1 MSNAALA
8 AIRTQVMWNRLI
20 AVVEEQAQ
28 ALLRIAF
35 GTITREA
42 GDLSAGVYDVQGNM
56 IAQAMTGTPGHVN
69 TMATAVAHFF
79 KHFPRETM
87 KPGDVYVT
95 NDPWLGTGHLFDY
108 VMLTPVFLGK
118 KLVAFFAS
126 TCHVIDVGGVGMSAK
141 ANSSF
146 EEGTLIPHIKMRKE
160 GEINEELLSVI
171 LANSRNPL
179 EVRGDILSLVSAND
193 TGARRLISMMREFK
207 LTSIEPLAKHILTQ
221 SEKGAREAIRA
232 LPEGEWSYEMP
243 LDGYERPITIK
254 AKLTIRGGKITIDF
268 SGSSPASIYGI
279 NSPRT
284 YTHAYS
290 VFGLKAVIAP
300 HVPNNIG
307 SLSCFDLVT
316 EPGTCVDPIRPS
328 PVTARHVIGQ
338 MLADA
343 VFGCLA
349 QALPG
354 KVQAESA
361 GSIWIISLSSAHGRG
376 PAHETAKAKNFSVIS
391 MGLGGIGGRPGKD
404 GLATMAFP
412 SGVGTIP
419 IEITE
424 TQCPLYFKRKE
435 FLLDSGG
442 PGQWRGGISQAI
454 EIANREAAPFT
465 ISAATFD
472 RIRFAAQGRD
482 GGKPGRQG
490 SARRGSGEPLPDK
503 GIHVIATGDS
513 LILELPGGGG
523 FGDPK
528 KRDAALIEADVKAG
542 LVTEESARSDYG
554 YPIRQQ
560 SHSHHA
566 RT

>member
-1 MSNAALA
+1 MTRSALA

-28 ALLRIAF
+28 SLLRCAF

-42 GDLSAGVYDVQGNM
+42 GDLSAGVYDPQGRM

-79 KHFPRETM
+79 KHFPQSTM
-87 KPGDVYVT
+87 KPGDVYCT

-108 VMLTPVFLGK
+108 VVMTPVFRKK

-126 TCHVIDVGGVGMSAK
+126 TCHVIDIGGVGMSAK

-146 EEGTLIPHIKMRKE
+146 EEGTLIPHLKMRKE
-160 GEINEELLSVI
+160 GKLNEELLSII
-171 LANSRNPL
+171 LANSRNPV
-179 EVRGDILSLVSAND
+179 EVRGDLLSLISAND
-193 TGARRLISMMREFK
+193 TGARRLLAMMEEFR
-207 LTSIEPLAKHILTQ
+207 LDSIEPLANHILTQ
-221 SEKGAREAIRA
+221 SEKGAREAIKA
-232 LPEGEWSYEMP
+232 LPEGQWSYEMP
-243 LDGYERPITIK
+243 LDGYERPIAIK
-254 AKLTIRGGKITIDF
+254 ARLTIRRGRITIDF
-268 SGSSPASIYGI
+268 TGSSPASIHGI

-338 MLADA
+338 MLADC

-354 KVQAESA
+354 QVQAESA
-361 GSIWIISLSSAHGRG
+361 GSIWILGLNSAHGRV
-376 PAHETAKAKNFSVIS
+376 PPHETAAAKSFGVIG

-404 GLATMAFP
+404 GLNTMAFP

-419 IEITE
+419 VEITE

-435 FLLDSGG
+435 YLADSGG
-442 PGQWRGGISQAI
+442 AGEFRGGLGQVI
-454 EIANREAAPFT
+454 EIANRETAPFT

-472 RIRFAAQGRD
+472 RIRNPAQGRD
-482 GGKPGRQG
+482 GGKPGKTG
-490 SARRGSGEPLPDK
+490 LARLGSGEPLPDK
-503 GIHVIATGDS
+503 GIHVIPAGGS
-513 LILELPGGGG
+513 LVLELPGGGG
-523 FGDPK
+523 FGDP
-528 KRDAALIEADVKAG
+528 RARSTEHITADLAAG
-542 LVTEESARSDYG
+542 LVTPDAARRDYG
-554 YPIRQQ
+554 YDEE
-560 SHSHHA
+560 
-566 RT
+566 

>member
-1 MSNAALA
+1 MSKDALA

-28 ALLRIAF
+28 SLLRTAF

-79 KHFPRETM
+79 KKYPQSSM
-87 KPGDVYVT
+87 MPGDVYIT

-108 VMLTPVFLGK
+108 VMMTPVFLGK
-118 KLVAFFAS
+118 TLVAFFAS

-141 ANSSF
+141 ANSSY
-146 EEGTLIPHIKMRKE
+146 EEGTLIPHLKIRKE
-160 GEINEELLSVI
+160 GKLNEELLSVI
-171 LANSRNPL
+171 LANSRSPV

-193 TGARRLISMMREFK
+193 TGARRLVDMMKEFK
-207 LTSIEPLAKHILTQ
+207 LSSLDALAKHILTQ
-221 SEKGAREAIRA
+221 SEKGAREAIKA
-232 LPEGEWSYEMP
+232 LPDGEWSYEMP
-243 LDGYERPITIK
+243 LDGYERQLVLK
-254 AKLTIRGGKITIDF
+254 SKMTIRNGKITVDF
-268 SGSSPASIYGI
+268 SGSSPASLFGI

-284 YTHAYS
+284 YTHAYA

-316 EPGTCVDPIRPS
+316 EPGTIVDPIRPS

-338 MLADA
+338 MLADS

-354 KVQAESA
+354 TVQAESA
-361 GSIWIISLSSAHGRG
+361 GPIWILSLYSAHGRVA
-376 PAHETAKAKNFSVIS
+376 PELTAKAKNFAVIN

-404 GLATMAFP
+404 GLATTAFP

-419 IEITE
+419 VEVTE
-424 TQCPLYFKRKE
+424 TQCPLYFKRKQY
-435 FLLDSGG
+435 LPDSGG
-442 PGQWRGGISQAI
+442 AGEWRGGVSQVI
-454 EIANREAAPFT
+454 EIANRESAPFT

-472 RIRFAAQGRD
+472 RIHNAAQGRE
-482 GGKPGRQG
+482 GGKPGCVG
-490 SARRGSGEPLPDK
+490 AARKGSGPALPDK
-503 GIHVIATGDS
+503 GIHIIETGDS
-513 LILELPGGGG
+513 LLIHTPGGGG
-523 FGDPK
+523 LGNPK
-528 KRDAALIEADVKAG
+528 KRDRALVEADIAAG
-542 LVTEESARSDYG
+542 LVTKKAAKRDYG
-554 YPIRQQ
+554 YEG
-560 SHSHHA
+560 
-566 RT
+566 

>member
-1 MSNAALA
+1 MSKDASKDALA

-28 ALLRIAF
+28 SLLRTAF

-42 GDLSAGVYDVQGNM
+42 GDLSAGVYDPQGNM

-79 KHFPRETM
+79 KHFPQSTM
-87 KPGDVYVT
+87 KPGDVFIT

-108 VMLTPVFLGK
+108 VMMTPVFLGK

-146 EEGTLIPHIKMRKE
+146 EEGTLIPHSRIRKE
-160 GEINEELLSVI
+160 GKLNEELLAII
-171 LANSRNPL
+171 LANSRSPV
-179 EVRGDILSLVSAND
+179 EVRGDILSLISAND
-193 TGARRLISMMREFK
+193 TGVRRLVDMMKEFK
-207 LTSIEPLAKHILTQ
+207 LTSLDTLAKHILKQ
-221 SEKGAREAIRA
+221 SEKGARAAIKA

-243 LDGYERPITIK
+243 LDGYERELTLK
-254 AKLTIRGGKITIDF
+254 SKLIVKNGKITVDF
-268 SGSSPASIYGI
+268 SGTSPASLFGI

-284 YTHAYS
+284 YTHAYA

-307 SLSCFDLVT
+307 SLSCFDLIT
-316 EPGTCVDPIRPS
+316 EPGSVVDPIRPS

-338 MLADA
+338 MLADS

-354 KVQAESA
+354 TVQAESA
-361 GSIWIISLSSAHGRG
+361 GPIWILSLYSAHGRV
-376 PAHETAKAKNFSVIS
+376 PPELTAKAKRFAVIN

-404 GLATMAFP
+404 GLNTTAFP

-419 IEITE
+419 IEVTE
-424 TQCPLYFKRKE
+424 TQCPLYFKRKHY
-435 FLLDSGG
+435 LADSGG
-442 PGQWRGGISQAI
+442 AGQWRGGVSQAI
-454 EIANREAAPFT
+454 EIANTEDAPFA

-472 RIRFAAQGRD
+472 RIIHPAKGRE
-482 GGKPGRQG
+482 GGDPGCVG
-490 SARRGSGEPLPDK
+490 SAGRGSGRKLPDK
-503 GIHVIATGDS
+503 GMHIIDAGDS
-513 LILELPGGGG
+513 LLLELPGGGG
-523 FGDPK
+523 FGKPHT
-528 KRDAALIEADVKAG
+528 RDRAAVEADIAAG
-542 LVTEESARSDYG
+542 LVTVEAARKDYG
-554 YPIRQQ
+554 WEG
-560 SHSHHA
+560 
-566 RT
+566 

>member
-1 MSNAALA
+1 MSKHALE

-28 ALLRIAF
+28 SLLRTAF

-42 GDLSAGVYDVQGNM
+42 GDLSAGVYDTAGNM

-79 KHFPRETM
+79 KHYPQETM
-87 KPGDVYVT
+87 KPGDVFVT

-108 VMLTPVFLGK
+108 VMMTPVFLGK

-141 ANSSF
+141 ANSSY
-146 EEGTLIPHIKMRKE
+146 EEGTLIPHLKIRKE
-160 GEINEELLSVI
+160 GQLNAELLSII
-171 LANSRNPL
+171 LANSRSPV
-179 EVRGDILSLVSAND
+179 EVKGDILSLISAND
-193 TGARRLISMMREFK
+193 TGARRLIDMMKEFK
-207 LTSIEPLAKHILTQ
+207 LTSLDALAKHILTQ
-221 SEKGAREAIRA
+221 SEKGAREAIKA
-232 LPEGEWSYEMP
+232 LPQGEWSYEMP
-243 LDGYERPITIK
+243 LDGYERQLVLK
-254 AKLTIRGGKITIDF
+254 SKLTIRNGKITVDF
-268 SGSSPASIYGI
+268 SGSSPASLFGI

-284 YTHAYS
+284 YTHAYA

-316 EPGTCVDPIRPS
+316 EPGTIVDPIRPS

-338 MLADA
+338 MLADS

-354 KVQAESA
+354 TVQAESA
-361 GSIWIISLSSAHGRG
+361 GPIWILSLYSAHGRV
-376 PAHETAKAKNFSVIS
+376 PPEQTAKAKSFAVIN

-404 GLATMAFP
+404 GLATTAFP

-419 IEITE
+419 VEVTE
-424 TQCPLYFKRKE
+424 TQCPLYFKRKHY
-435 FLLDSGG
+435 LADSGG
-442 PGQWRGGISQAI
+442 AGQWRGGVSQLI
-454 EIANREAAPFT
+454 EIANRENAPFA

-472 RIRFAAQGRD
+472 RILNPALGREGGLPGCKGEAA
-482 GGKPGRQG
+482 
-490 SARRGSGEPLPDK
+490 RGTGTQLPDK
-503 GIHVIATGDS
+503 GIHIIDTGDS
-513 LILELPGGGG
+513 LVLKLPGGGG
-523 FGDPK
+523 FGQPDR
-528 KRDAALIEADVKAG
+528 RDRQALEDDIAAG
-542 LVTEESARSDYG
+542 LVTVEAARRDYG
-554 YPIRQQ
+554 YDG
-560 SHSHHA
+560 
-566 RT
+566 

>member
-1 MSNAALA
+1 MSKSAFD

-28 ALLRIAF
+28 SLLRTAF

-42 GDLSAGVYDVQGNM
+42 GDLSAGVYDPEGNM

-69 TMATAVAHFF
+69 TMATAVGHFF
-79 KHFPRETM
+79 KHYPQASM

-108 VMLTPVFLGK
+108 VMMTPVFRGK

-141 ANSSF
+141 ANSSY
-146 EEGTLIPHIKMRKE
+146 EEGTLIPHLKMRKQ
-160 GEINEELLSVI
+160 GKINEELLSVI
-171 LANSRNPL
+171 LANSRNPV
-179 EVRGDILSLVSAND
+179 EVRGDLLSLVSAND
-193 TGARRLISMMREFK
+193 TGARRLVDMMAEFK
-207 LTSIEPLAKHILTQ
+207 LTSLERLAKHILSASQ
-221 SEKGAREAIRA
+221 KGARQAIKVM
-232 LPEGEWSYEMP
+232 PEGEWFYEMP
-243 LDGYERPITIK
+243 LDGYEGPITIK
-254 AKLTIRGGKITIDF
+254 SKLTIKAGKITIDY
-268 SGSSPASIYGI
+268 SGSSPASIHGI

-300 HVPNNIG
+300 HVPNNMG

-316 EPGTCVDPIRPS
+316 EAGTCVDPTRPS

-361 GSIWIISLSSAHGRG
+361 GSIWILGLNSAHGRV
-376 PAHETAKAKNFSVIS
+376 PAHETAHAKNFGVIS
-391 MGLGGIGGRPGKD
+391 IALGGIGGRPGKD
-404 GLATMAFP
+404 GLATTAFP
-412 SGVGTIP
+412 SGIGAIP
-419 IEITE
+419 IEVTE
-424 TQCPLYFKRKE
+424 NQCPLYFKHKE
-435 FLLDSGG
+435 YLTDSAGAG
-442 PGQWRGGISQAI
+442 EWRGGLSQRI
-454 EIANREAAPFT
+454 EIANREDAPFT

-472 RIRFAAQGRD
+472 RIRNPAQGRD
-482 GGKPGRQG
+482 GGRPGRKG
-490 SARRGSGEPLPDK
+490 LARLGSGKAIPDK
-503 GIHVIATGDS
+503 GIHVIPAGDS
-513 LILELPGGGG
+513 LVLELPGGGG
-523 FGDPK
+523 FGNP
-528 KRDAALIEADVKAG
+528 RWRAMSLLEADVKAG
-542 LVTEESARSDYG
+542 LVSDESAARDYLG
-554 YPIRQQ
+554 DA
-560 SHSHHA
+560 S
-566 RT
+566 T

>member
-1 MSNAALA
+1 MSKKPTNALA

-28 ALLRIAF
+28 SLLRTAF

-42 GDLSAGVYDVQGNM
+42 GDLSAGVYDTKGRM

-69 TMATAVAHFF
+69 TMATAVSHFF
-79 KHFPRETM
+79 HKYPVSSM
-87 KPGDVYVT
+87 KPGDVYIT

-108 VMLTPVFLGK
+108 VMMTPVFIGRK
-118 KLVAFFAS
+118 PVAIFAS

-146 EEGTLIPHIKMRKE
+146 EEGTLIPHLMLRKQ
-160 GEINEELLSVI
+160 GKINEELMSVI
-171 LANSRNPL
+171 LANSRNPV
-179 EVRGDILSLVSAND
+179 EVRGDLLSLISAND
-193 TGARRLISMMREFK
+193 TGARRLLDMMKEFK
-207 LTSIEPLAKHILTQ
+207 LTTIEPLAEHILTQ
-221 SEKGAREAIRA
+221 SEKAAREAIRQ
-232 LPEGEWSYEMP
+232 LPEGEWTYEMP
-243 LDGYERPITIK
+243 LDGYENQIVLK
-254 AKLTIRGGKITIDF
+254 AKLTIKKGKITIDF
-268 SGSSPASIYGI
+268 SGSSPASIFGI

-307 SLSCFDLVT
+307 SLNCFDLVT
-316 EPGTCVDPIRPS
+316 EAGTCVDPTRPS

-361 GSIWIISLSSAHGRG
+361 GSIWILSLNSAHGRV
-376 PAHETAKAKNFSVIS
+376 PAAETAKAKYFGVINI
-391 MGLGGIGGRPGKD
+391 GLGGIGGRPGKD
-404 GLATMAFP
+404 GLATTAFP

-419 IEITE
+419 VEVTE
-424 TQCPLYFKRKE
+424 GQCPLWFKRKE
-435 FLLDSGG
+435 YLADSGG
-442 PGQWRGGISQAI
+442 AGEWRGGLSQTI

-472 RIRFAAQGRD
+472 RIHNAAQGRE
-482 GGKPGRQG
+482 GGKPGRKG
-490 SARRGSGEPLPDK
+490 RARLGSGKALADK
-503 GIHVIATGDS
+503 GIHLVPNGDS
-513 LILELPGGGG
+513 LVVELPGGGG
-523 FGDPK
+523 FGDAK
-528 KRDAALIEADVKAG
+528 KREAALIEADLAAG
-542 LVTEESARSDYG
+542 LVTPSAARSEYG
-554 YPIRQQ
+554 HEPR
-560 SHSHHA
+560 
-566 RT
+566 

>member
-1 MSNAALA
+1 MSKSALE

-28 ALLRIAF
+28 SLLRSAF

-42 GDLSAGVYDVQGNM
+42 GDLSAGVYNAEGHM

-69 TMATAVAHFF
+69 TMATAVGHFF
-79 KHFPRETM
+79 KHFPQSTM

-108 VMLTPVFLGK
+108 VMMTPVFLGK

-146 EEGTLIPHIKMRKE
+146 EEGTLIPHLKMRKE
-160 GEINEELLSVI
+160 GKINEELLAVI
-171 LANSRNPL
+171 LANSRNPV
-179 EVRGDILSLVSAND
+179 EVRGDLLSLVSAND
-193 TGARRLISMMREFK
+193 TGARRLIEMMAEFS
-207 LTSIEPLAKHILTQ
+207 LTSLEPLAKHILTI
-221 SEKGAREAIRA
+221 SEKGARDAIKTM
-232 LPEGEWSYEMP
+232 PEGEWSYEMP
-243 LDGYERPITIK
+243 LDGYEGPITIRS
-254 AKLTIRGGKITIDF
+254 KLTIKNGRITIDF
-268 SGSSPASIYGI
+268 TGSSAASIFGI

-307 SLSCFDLVT
+307 SLSCFDLIT

-361 GSIWIISLSSAHGRG
+361 GSIWILGLNSAHGRV
-376 PAHETAKAKNFSVIS
+376 PARETTKAKEFGVIS
-391 MGLGGIGGRPGKD
+391 IALGGIGGRPGKD
-404 GLATMAFP
+404 GLATTAFP
-412 SGVGTIP
+412 SGIGAIP
-419 IEITE
+419 IEVTE
-424 TQCPLYFKRKE
+424 NQCPLYFKRKE
-435 FLLDSGG
+435 YLMDSAGAG
-442 PGQWRGGISQAI
+442 EWRGGLSQTI
-454 EIANREAAPFT
+454 EIANREKAPFT

-472 RIRFAAQGRD
+472 RIKNPAKGRH
-482 GGKPGRQG
+482 GG
-490 SARRGSGEPLPDK
+490 GSGVNGVARLGSGKAIPDK
-503 GIHVIATGDS
+503 GIHVIPTGDS
-513 LILELPGGGG
+513 LVVELPGGGG

-528 KRDAALIEADVKAG
+528 LRTRAFVEADVRAG
-542 LVTEESARSDYG
+542 VVSPEAAKKDYFLD
-554 YPIRQQ
+554 
-560 SHSHHA
+560 S
-566 RT
+566 

>member
-1 MSNAALA
+1 MSKSALE

-28 ALLRIAF
+28 SLLRSAF

-42 GDLSAGVYDVQGNM
+42 GDLSAGVYNAEGHM

-69 TMATAVAHFF
+69 TMATAVGHFF
-79 KHFPRETM
+79 QHYPQSTM

-108 VMLTPVFLGK
+108 VMMTPVFLGK

-141 ANSSF
+141 ANSSY
-146 EEGTLIPHIKMRKE
+146 EEGTLIPHLKMRKE
-160 GEINEELLSVI
+160 GKINEELLAVI
-171 LANSRNPL
+171 LANSRNPV
-179 EVRGDILSLVSAND
+179 EVRGDLLSLVSAND
-193 TGARRLISMMREFK
+193 TGARRLIEMMTEFK
-207 LTSIEPLAKHILTQ
+207 LTSLEPLAEHILTT
-221 SEKGAREAIRA
+221 SEKGAREAIKA
-232 LPEGEWSYEMP
+232 MPEGEWSYEMP
-243 LDGYERPITIK
+243 LDGYEGPITIK
-254 AKLTIRGGKITIDF
+254 SKLTIRNGKITIDF
-268 SGSSPASIYGI
+268 TGSSAASIFGI

-328 PVTARHVIGQ
+328 PVTARHVTGQ

-361 GSIWIISLSSAHGRG
+361 GSIWILGLNSAHGRV
-376 PAHETAKAKNFSVIS
+376 PVHETAKTREFGVIS
-391 MGLGGIGGRPGKD
+391 IALGGIGGRPGKD
-404 GLATMAFP
+404 GLATTAFP
-412 SGVGTIP
+412 SGIGAIP
-419 IEITE
+419 IEVTE
-424 TQCPLYFKRKE
+424 NQCPLYFKRKE
-435 FLLDSGG
+435 YLTDSAGAG
-442 PGQWRGGISQAI
+442 EWRGGLSQTI
-454 EIANREAAPFT
+454 EIANREKAPFT

-472 RIRFAAQGRD
+472 RIRNPAKGRE
-482 GGKPGRQG
+482 GG
-490 SARRGSGEPLPDK
+490 GSGIKGVARLGSGKAIPDK
-503 GIHVIATGDS
+503 GIHVIPAGDS
-513 LILELPGGGG
+513 LLVELPGGGG
-523 FGDPK
+523 FGDPR
-528 KRDAALIEADVKAG
+528 KRPKALVEADVKAG
-542 LVTEESARSDYG
+542 VVSQEAAEKDYFLD
-554 YPIRQQ
+554 
-560 SHSHHA
+560 A
-566 RT
+566 

>member
-1 MSNAALA
+1 MSKDASKDALA

-28 ALLRIAF
+28 SLLRTAF

-42 GDLSAGVYDVQGNM
+42 GDLSAGVYDPQGNM

-79 KHFPRETM
+79 KHFPQSTM
-87 KPGDVYVT
+87 KPGDVFIT

-108 VMLTPVFLGK
+108 VMMTPVFLGK

-146 EEGTLIPHIKMRKE
+146 EEGTLIPHSRIRKE
-160 GEINEELLSVI
+160 GKLNEELLAII
-171 LANSRNPL
+171 LANSRSPV
-179 EVRGDILSLVSAND
+179 EVRGDILSLISAND
-193 TGARRLISMMREFK
+193 TGVRRLVDMMKEFK
-207 LTSIEPLAKHILTQ
+207 LTSLDTLAKHILKQ
-221 SEKGAREAIRA
+221 SEKGARAAIKA
-232 LPEGEWSYEMP
+232 LPEGEWSYEIP
-243 LDGYERPITIK
+243 LDGYERELTLK
-254 AKLTIRGGKITIDF
+254 SKLIVKNGKITVDF
-268 SGSSPASIYGI
+268 SGTSPASLFGI

-284 YTHAYS
+284 YTHAYA

-307 SLSCFDLVT
+307 SLSCFDLIT
-316 EPGTCVDPIRPS
+316 EPGSVVDPIRPS

-338 MLADA
+338 MLADS

-354 KVQAESA
+354 TVQAESA
-361 GSIWIISLSSAHGRG
+361 GPIWILSLYSAHGRV
-376 PAHETAKAKNFSVIS
+376 PPELTAKAKRFAVIN

-404 GLATMAFP
+404 GLNTTAFP

-419 IEITE
+419 IEVTE
-424 TQCPLYFKRKE
+424 TQCPLYFKRKHY
-435 FLLDSGG
+435 LADSGG
-442 PGQWRGGISQAI
+442 AGQWRGGVSQAI
-454 EIANREAAPFT
+454 EIANTEDAPFA

-472 RIRFAAQGRD
+472 RIIHPAKGRE
-482 GGKPGRQG
+482 GGDPGCVG
-490 SARRGSGEPLPDK
+490 SAGRGSGRKLPDK
-503 GIHVIATGDS
+503 GMHIIDAGDS
-513 LILELPGGGG
+513 LLLELPGGGG
-523 FGDPK
+523 FGKPHT
-528 KRDAALIEADVKAG
+528 RDRAAVEADIAAG
-542 LVTEESARSDYG
+542 LVTVEAARKDYG
-554 YPIRQQ
+554 WEG
-560 SHSHHA
+560 
-566 RT
+566 

>member
-1 MSNAALA
+1 MSKYALS

-28 ALLRIAF
+28 SLLRTAF

-42 GDLSAGVYDVQGNM
+42 GDLSAGVYDTDGNM

-69 TMATAVAHFF
+69 TMATAVQHFF
-79 KHFPRETM
+79 KHFPQSTM
-87 KPGDVYVT
+87 KPDDVFIT

-108 VMLTPVFLGK
+108 VMMTPVFLGR

-146 EEGTLIPHIKMRKE
+146 EEGTLIPHLKIRKE
-160 GEINEELLSVI
+160 GQLNEELLSII
-171 LANSRNPL
+171 LANSRSPV
-179 EVRGDILSLVSAND
+179 EVRGDILSLISAND
-193 TGARRLISMMREFK
+193 TGARRLIDMMKEFR
-207 LTSIEPLAKHILTQ
+207 LASLDQLAKHILTR
-221 SEKGAREAIRA
+221 SEKGAREAIKA

-243 LDGYERPITIK
+243 LDGYERELLLK
-254 AKLTIRGGKITIDF
+254 SKLIIRNGKITVDF
-268 SGSSPASIYGI
+268 SRSSPASLFGI

-284 YTHAYS
+284 YTHAYA

-316 EPGTCVDPIRPS
+316 EPGTIVDPIRPS

-338 MLADA
+338 MLADS

-354 KVQAESA
+354 TVQAESA
-361 GSIWIISLSSAHGRG
+361 GPIWILSLYSAHGRV
-376 PAHETAKAKNFSVIS
+376 PPEQTAKARRFAVIN

-404 GLATMAFP
+404 GLATTAFP

-419 IEITE
+419 IEVTE
-424 TQCPLYFKRKE
+424 TQCPLWFKRKHY
-435 FLLDSGG
+435 LADSGG
-442 PGQWRGGISQAI
+442 AGQWRGGVSQLI
-454 EIANREAAPFT
+454 EIANTEKAPFA

-472 RIRFAAQGRD
+472 RILHPAQGRE
-482 GGKPGRQG
+482 GGGPGCVG
-490 SARRGSGEPLPDK
+490 SAARGSGPKLPDK
-503 GIHVIATGDS
+503 GIHIIAAGDS
-513 LILELPGGGG
+513 LRLELPGGGG
-523 FGDPK
+523 FGTPA
-528 KRDAALIEADVKAG
+528 KRGRSALEADIAAG
-542 LVTEESARSDYG
+542 LVTVEAARRDYG
-554 YPIRQQ
+554 YDG
-560 SHSHHA
+560 
-566 RT
+566 

>member
-1 MSNAALA
+1 MSNSALA
-8 AIRTQVMWNRLI
+8 AIRAQVMWNRLI
-20 AVVEEQAQ
+20 SVVEEQAQ
-28 ALLRIAF
+28 SLLRTAF

-42 GDLSAGVYDVQGNM
+42 GDLSAGVYDTQGRM

-79 KHFPRETM
+79 KHFPQATM
-87 KPGDVYVT
+87 QPGDVYVT

-108 VMLTPVFLGK
+108 VMTTPVFLGQ

-146 EEGTLIPHIKMRKE
+146 EEGTLIPHLKIRKA
-160 GEINEELLSVI
+160 GRLNEELLSII
-171 LANSRNPL
+171 LANSRNPV
-179 EVRGDILSLVSAND
+179 EVRGDILSLISAND
-193 TGARRLISMMREFK
+193 TGARRLIDMMREFK
-207 LTSIEPLAKHILTQ
+207 LANIDALAHHILSQ
-221 SEKGAREAIRA
+221 SEKGARQAIRA
-232 LPEGEWSYEMP
+232 LPEGQWSYDMP
-243 LDGYERPITIK
+243 IDGYERPIVIK
-254 AKLTIRGGKITIDF
+254 SKLTIRKGRIVIDF

-349 QALPG
+349 QTLPG
-354 KVQAESA
+354 QVQAESA
-361 GSIWIISLSSAHGRG
+361 GSIWILGLNSAHGRV
-376 PAHETAKAKNFSVIS
+376 PAEQTAKAKPFGVINI
-391 MGLGGIGGRPGKD
+391 GLGGIGGRPGKD
-404 GLATMAFP
+404 GLATTAFP

-419 IEITE
+419 MEVTE
-424 TQCPLYFKRKE
+424 TQCPLYFKRKQ
-435 FLLDSGG
+435 FLPDSGG
-442 PGQWRGGISQAI
+442 AGQWRGGLAQLI
-454 EIANREAAPFT
+454 EIANREPAPFT

-472 RIRFAAQGRD
+472 RILNAAQGRH
-482 GGKPGRQG
+482 GGKPGRKG
-490 SARRGSGEPLPDK
+490 KAYLGSGPAIPDK
-503 GIHVIATGDS
+503 GIHIIPAGDS
-513 LILELPGGGG
+513 LVCELPGGGG

-528 KRDAALIEADVKAG
+528 KRVRELIDADLAAG
-542 LVTEESARSDYG
+542 LITAEKARADYE
-554 YPIRQQ
+554 
-560 SHSHHA
+560 
-566 RT
+566 

>member
-1 MSNAALA
+1 MSKSAFD

-28 ALLRIAF
+28 SLLRTAF

-42 GDLSAGVYDVQGNM
+42 GDLSAGVYDAEGNM

-69 TMATAVAHFF
+69 TMATAVGHFF
-79 KHFPRETM
+79 KHYPQASM

-108 VMLTPVFLGK
+108 VMMTPVFVGK

-141 ANSSF
+141 ANSSY
-146 EEGTLIPHIKMRKE
+146 EEGTLIPHLKMRKQ
-160 GEINEELLSVI
+160 GKINAELLSVI
-171 LANSRNPL
+171 LANSRNPV
-179 EVRGDILSLVSAND
+179 EVRGDLLSLVSAND
-193 TGARRLISMMREFK
+193 TGARRLVDMMAEFK
-207 LTSIEPLAKHILTQ
+207 LTSLERLAKHILSASQ
-221 SEKGAREAIRA
+221 KGARQAIKG
-232 LPEGEWSYEMP
+232 LPEGEWFYEMP
-243 LDGYERPITIK
+243 LDGYEGPITIK
-254 AKLTIRGGKITIDF
+254 SRLTIKAGKITIDY
-268 SGSSPASIYGI
+268 SGSSPASIHGI

-300 HVPNNIG
+300 HVPNNMG

-316 EPGTCVDPIRPS
+316 EAGTCVDPTRPS

-361 GSIWIISLSSAHGRG
+361 GSIWILGLNSAHGRV
-376 PAHETAKAKNFSVIS
+376 PAHETAHAKNFGVIS
-391 MGLGGIGGRPGKD
+391 IALGGIGGRPGKD
-404 GLATMAFP
+404 GLATTAFP
-412 SGVGTIP
+412 SGIGAIP
-419 IEITE
+419 IEVTE
-424 TQCPLYFKRKE
+424 NQCPLYFRHKE
-435 FLLDSGG
+435 YLTDSAGAG
-442 PGQWRGGISQAI
+442 EWRGGLSQRI
-454 EIANREAAPFT
+454 EIANREDAPFT

-472 RIRFAAQGRD
+472 RIRNPAQGRD
-482 GGKPGRQG
+482 GGRPGRKG
-490 SARRGSGEPLPDK
+490 LARLGSGKAIPDK
-503 GIHVIATGDS
+503 GIHVIPAGDS
-513 LILELPGGGG
+513 LVLELPGGGG
-523 FGDPK
+523 FGNP
-528 KRDAALIEADVKAG
+528 RWRAMALLEADVKAG
-542 LVTEESARSDYG
+542 LVSDESAARDYLG
-554 YPIRQQ
+554 DTSR
-560 SHSHHA
+560 
-566 RT
+566 

>member
-1 MSNAALA
+1 MSKSALD

-28 ALLRIAF
+28 SLLRTAF

-42 GDLSAGVYDVQGNM
+42 GDLSAGVYNVDGQMV
-56 IAQAMTGTPGHVN
+56 AQAMTGTPGHVN
-69 TMATAVAHFF
+69 TMATAVGHFF
-79 KHFPRETM
+79 KHFPQPTM

-108 VMLTPVFLGK
+108 VMMTPVFLGK

-146 EEGTLIPHIKMRKE
+146 EEGTLIPHLKMRKE
-160 GEINEELLSVI
+160 GKINEELLSVI
-171 LANSRNPL
+171 LANSRNPV
-179 EVRGDILSLVSAND
+179 EVRGDLLSLVSAND
-193 TGARRLISMMREFK
+193 TGARRLVDMMKEFK
-207 LTSIEPLAKHILTQ
+207 LATLEPFANHILKT
-221 SEKGAREAIRA
+221 SEKGARDAIKA

-243 LDGYERPITIK
+243 LDGYEGPITIK
-254 AKLTIRGGKITIDF
+254 SKLTIKSGKITIDF
-268 SGSSPASIYGI
+268 RGSSAASIFGI

-307 SLSCFDLVT
+307 SLSCFDLIT
-316 EPGTCVDPIRPS
+316 EAGTCVDPTRPS

-361 GSIWIISLSSAHGRG
+361 GSIWILGLNSAHGRVS
-376 PAHETAKAKNFSVIS
+376 PHETAHAKNFGVIS
-391 MGLGGIGGRPGKD
+391 IALGGIGGRPGKD
-404 GLATMAFP
+404 GLATTAFP
-412 SGVGTIP
+412 SGIGAIP
-419 IEITE
+419 IEVTE
-424 TQCPLYFKRKE
+424 NQCPLYFKHKE
-435 FLLDSGG
+435 YLIDSAGAG
-442 PGQWRGGISQAI
+442 KWRGGLSQRI
-454 EIANREAAPFT
+454 EIANREKAPFA

-472 RIRFAAQGRD
+472 RIKNPARGRD
-482 GGKPGRQG
+482 GG
-490 SARRGSGEPLPDK
+490 GSGRKGVARLGSGKNLPDK
-503 GIHVIATGDS
+503 GIHVVPTGDS
-513 LILELPGGGG
+513 LVIELPGGGG
-523 FGDPK
+523 FGNPK
-528 KRDAALIEADVKAG
+528 TRARQLVEADLKAELISFDAARKQ
-542 LVTEESARSDYG
+542 Y
-554 YPIRQQ
+554 
-560 SHSHHA
+560 
-566 RT
+566 

>member
-1 MSNAALA
+1 MSKSALD

-28 ALLRIAF
+28 SLLRTAF

-42 GDLSAGVYDVQGNM
+42 GDLSAGVYNAEGHM

-69 TMATAVAHFF
+69 TMATAVGHFF
-79 KHFPRETM
+79 KHYPQSTM

-108 VMLTPVFLGK
+108 VMMTPVFLGK

-141 ANSSF
+141 ANSSY
-146 EEGTLIPHIKMRKE
+146 EEGTLIPHLKMRKE
-160 GEINEELLSVI
+160 GKINEELLAVI
-171 LANSRNPL
+171 LANSRNPV
-179 EVRGDILSLVSAND
+179 EVRGDLLSLVSAND
-193 TGARRLISMMREFK
+193 TGTRRLIEMMTEFK
-207 LTSIEPLAKHILTQ
+207 LTSLEPLAQHILTT
-221 SEKGAREAIRA
+221 SEKGAREAIKA
-232 LPEGEWSYEMP
+232 MPEGEWSYEMP
-243 LDGYERPITIK
+243 LDGYEGPITIK
-254 AKLTIRGGKITIDF
+254 SKLTIKNGKITIDF
-268 SGSSPASIYGI
+268 TGTSAASIFGI

-361 GSIWIISLSSAHGRG
+361 GSIWILGLNSAHGRV
-376 PAHETAKAKNFSVIS
+376 PAHETAKAKEFGVIS
-391 MGLGGIGGRPGKD
+391 IALGGIGGRPGKD
-404 GLATMAFP
+404 GLATTAFP
-412 SGVGTIP
+412 SGIGAIP
-419 IEITE
+419 IEVTE
-424 TQCPLYFKRKE
+424 NQCPLYFKRKE
-435 FLLDSGG
+435 YLTDSAGAG
-442 PGQWRGGISQAI
+442 EWRGGLSQTI
-454 EIANREAAPFT
+454 EIANREKAPFT

-472 RIRFAAQGRD
+472 RIKYPAKGRD
-482 GGKPGRQG
+482 GGGPGVKG
-490 SARRGSGEPLPDK
+490 VARLGSGKAIPDK
-503 GIHVIATGDS
+503 GIHVIPTGDS
-513 LILELPGGGG
+513 LVVELPGGGG
-523 FGDPK
+523 FGDAQ
-528 KRDAALIEADVKAG
+528 KRSRALVEADVKSGVVSPEAAERDYFFAG
-542 LVTEESARSDYG
+542 
-554 YPIRQQ
+554 
-560 SHSHHA
+560 
-566 RT
+566 

>member
-1 MSNAALA
+1 MSKDALA

-28 ALLRIAF
+28 SLLRTAF

-42 GDLSAGVYDVQGNM
+42 GDLSAGVYDSQGNM

-79 KHFPRETM
+79 KHFPQSTM
-87 KPGDVYVT
+87 KPGDVFIT

-108 VMLTPVFLGK
+108 VMMTPVFLGK

-146 EEGTLIPHIKMRKE
+146 EEGTLIPHSRIRKE
-160 GEINEELLSVI
+160 GKLNEELLSII
-171 LANSRNPL
+171 LANSRSPV

-193 TGARRLISMMREFK
+193 TGARRLVDMMKEFG
-207 LTSIEPLAKHILTQ
+207 LTSLEGLAKHILKQ
-221 SEKGAREAIRA
+221 SEKGARAAIRA

-243 LDGYERPITIK
+243 LDGYERELSLK
-254 AKLTIRGGKITIDF
+254 SKLIIRNGKITVDF
-268 SGSSPASIYGI
+268 SGTSPASLFGI

-284 YTHAYS
+284 YTHAYA

-307 SLSCFDLVT
+307 SLSCFDLIT
-316 EPGTCVDPIRPS
+316 EPGTVVDPIRPS

-338 MLADA
+338 MLADS

-354 KVQAESA
+354 TVQAESA
-361 GSIWIISLSSAHGRG
+361 GPIWILSLYSAHGRV
-376 PAHETAKAKNFSVIS
+376 PPEQTAKAKRFAVIN

-404 GLATMAFP
+404 GLNTTAFP

-419 IEITE
+419 IEVTE
-424 TQCPLYFKRKE
+424 TQCPLYFKRKHY
-435 FLLDSGG
+435 LADSGG
-442 PGQWRGGISQAI
+442 AGQWRGGVSQTI
-454 EIANREAAPFT
+454 EIANTESAPFA

-472 RIRFAAQGRD
+472 RIIHPAQGRE
-482 GGKPGRQG
+482 GGAPGCVG
-490 SARRGSGEPLPDK
+490 SAGRGSGSKLPDK
-503 GIHVIATGDS
+503 GMHIIDSGDS
-513 LILELPGGGG
+513 LVLELPGGGG
-523 FGDPK
+523 FGKPH
-528 KRDAALIEADVKAG
+528 KRDRAAVEADIAAG
-542 LVTEESARSDYG
+542 LVSVEAARKDYG
-554 YPIRQQ
+554 WEG
-560 SHSHHA
+560 
-566 RT
+566 

>member
-1 MSNAALA
+1 MSKSALE

-28 ALLRIAF
+28 SLLRSAF

-42 GDLSAGVYDVQGNM
+42 GDLSAGVYNAEGHM

-69 TMATAVAHFF
+69 TMATAVGHFF
-79 KHFPRETM
+79 KHYPQSTM

-108 VMLTPVFLGK
+108 VMMTPVFLGK

-146 EEGTLIPHIKMRKE
+146 EEGTLIPHLKMRKE
-160 GEINEELLSVI
+160 GKINEELLAVI
-171 LANSRNPL
+171 LANSRNPV
-179 EVRGDILSLVSAND
+179 EVRGDLLSLVSAND
-193 TGARRLISMMREFK
+193 TGARRLIEMTTEFK
-207 LTSIEPLAKHILTQ
+207 LASLEPLAKHILTT
-221 SEKGAREAIRA
+221 SEKGAREAIKA
-232 LPEGEWSYEMP
+232 MPEGEWSYEMP
-243 LDGYERPITIK
+243 LDGYEGPISIK
-254 AKLTIRGGKITIDF
+254 SKLTIRNGKITIDF
-268 SGSSPASIYGI
+268 TGSSAASIFGI

-307 SLSCFDLVT
+307 SLSCFDLIT
-316 EPGTCVDPIRPS
+316 EAGTCVDPIRPS

-361 GSIWIISLSSAHGRG
+361 GSIWILGLNSAHGRV
-376 PAHETAKAKNFSVIS
+376 PAHKTANAKEFGVIS
-391 MGLGGIGGRPGKD
+391 IALGGIGGRPGKD
-404 GLATMAFP
+404 GLATTAFP
-412 SGVGTIP
+412 SGIGAIP
-419 IEITE
+419 IEVTE
-424 TQCPLYFKRKE
+424 NQCPLYFRRKE
-435 FLLDSGG
+435 YLMDSAGAG
-442 PGQWRGGISQAI
+442 EWRGGLSQAI
-454 EIANREAAPFT
+454 EIANREIAPFT

-472 RIRFAAQGRD
+472 RIQNPAKGRD
-482 GGKPGRQG
+482 GG
-490 SARRGSGEPLPDK
+490 GSGVKGVARLGSGKALPDK
-503 GIHVIATGDS
+503 GIHVIPTGDS
-513 LILELPGGGG
+513 LVVELPGGGG
-523 FGDPK
+523 FGDPR
-528 KRDAALIEADVKAG
+528 KRSKALVEADVKAG
-542 LVTEESARSDYG
+542 VVSAESAKKDYFFG
-554 YPIRQQ
+554 E
-560 SHSHHA
+560 
-566 RT
+566 

>member
-1 MSNAALA
+1 MSKSALE

-28 ALLRIAF
+28 SLLRTAF

-42 GDLSAGVYDVQGNM
+42 GDLSAGVYNADGHM

-69 TMATAVAHFF
+69 TMATAVGHFF
-79 KHFPRETM
+79 KKYPQSSM

-108 VMLTPVFLGK
+108 VMMTPVFLGK

-146 EEGTLIPHIKMRKE
+146 EEGTLIPHLKMRKE
-160 GEINEELLSVI
+160 GKINEELLAVI
-171 LANSRNPL
+171 LANSRNPV
-179 EVRGDILSLVSAND
+179 EVRGDLLSLVSAND
-193 TGARRLISMMREFK
+193 TGARRLIEMMQEFK
-207 LTSIEPLAKHILTQ
+207 LASLEPLAKHILST
-221 SEKGAREAIRA
+221 SEKGARDAIKA
-232 LPEGEWSYEMP
+232 MPEGEWSYEMP
-243 LDGYERPITIK
+243 LDGYEGPITIK
-254 AKLTIRGGKITIDF
+254 SKLIIKNGKITIDF
-268 SGSSPASIYGI
+268 TGSSAASIYGI

-307 SLSCFDLVT
+307 SLSCFDLIT
-316 EPGTCVDPIRPS
+316 EAGTCVDPTRPS

-361 GSIWIISLSSAHGRG
+361 GSIWILGLNSAHGRV
-376 PAHETAKAKNFSVIS
+376 PASETAHAKNFGVIS
-391 MGLGGIGGRPGKD
+391 IALGGIGGRPGKD
-404 GLATMAFP
+404 GLATTAFP
-412 SGVGTIP
+412 SGIGAIP
-419 IEITE
+419 IEVTE
-424 TQCPLYFKRKE
+424 NQCPLYFKRKE
-435 FLLDSGG
+435 YLTDSAGAG
-442 PGQWRGGISQAI
+442 EWRGGLSQTI
-454 EIANREAAPFT
+454 EIANREKAPFT

-472 RIRFAAQGRD
+472 RIKNPALGRD
-482 GGKPGRQG
+482 GGKAGRKG
-490 SARRGSGEPLPDK
+490 VARLGSGKAIPDK
-503 GIHVIATGDS
+503 GIHVIPAGDS
-513 LILELPGGGG
+513 LLVELPGGGG
-523 FGDPK
+523 FGNPH
-528 KRDAALIEADVKAG
+528 KRAKALLEADVKAG
-542 LVTEESARSDYG
+542 LVSADSAAGDYSG
-554 YPIRQQ
+554 GSP
-560 SHSHHA
+560 
-566 RT
+566 T

>member
-1 MSNAALA
+1 MSRSALA

-28 ALLRIAF
+28 SLLRTAF

-42 GDLSAGVYDVQGNM
+42 GDLSAGVYDTRGRM

-69 TMATAVAHFF
+69 TMATAVGHFF
-79 KHFPRETM
+79 KHFPQNSM
-87 KPGDVYVT
+87 KPGDVYIT

-108 VMLTPVFLGK
+108 VMTTPVFLGR

-146 EEGTLIPHIKMRKE
+146 EEGTLIPHMKIRKE
-160 GEINEELLSVI
+160 GKLNDELLAII
-171 LANSRNPL
+171 LANSRNPV
-179 EVRGDILSLVSAND
+179 EVKGDLLSLISAND
-193 TGARRLISMMREFK
+193 TGARRLIEMMTEFK
-207 LTSIEPLAKHILTQ
+207 LKDIDALAEHILAQ
-221 SEKGAREAIRA
+221 SAKGAREAISA
-232 LPEGEWSYEMP
+232 LPDGEWAYEMP
-243 LDGYERPITIK
+243 LDGYESEIVIR
-254 AKLTIRGGKITIDF
+254 AKLTINKGKITIDF

-307 SLSCFDLVT
+307 SLSAFDLVT
-316 EPGTCVDPIRPS
+316 EPFTCVDPIRPS

-361 GSIWIISLSSAHGRG
+361 GSIWILSLNSAHGRV
-376 PAHETAKAKNFSVIS
+376 PFDETAKAREFGVINI
-391 MGLGGIGGRPGKD
+391 GLGGIGGRPGKD
-404 GLATMAFP
+404 GLATTAFP

-419 IEITE
+419 VEVTE
-424 TQCPLYFKRKE
+424 TQCPLWFRRKQ
-435 FLLDSGG
+435 FLADSGG
-442 PGQWRGGISQAI
+442 AGEFRGGLSQVI
-454 EIANREAAPFT
+454 EIANREKAPFA

-472 RIRFAAQGRD
+472 RIKNAAKGRD
-482 GGKPGRQG
+482 GGKPGRLG
-490 SARRGSGEPLPDK
+490 LARLGSGTLLPDK
-503 GIHVIATGDS
+503 GIHIIPTGDS
-513 LILELPGGGG
+513 LVVELPGGGG
-523 FGDPK
+523 FGDPH
-528 KRDAALIEADVKAG
+528 KRSPEAIKADLDAG
-542 LVTEESARSDYG
+542 LVTPEAARNDYG
-554 YPIRQQ
+554 YN
-560 SHSHHA
+560 S
-566 RT
+566 

>member
-1 MSNAALA
+1 MSKKPTNALA

-28 ALLRIAF
+28 SLLRTAF

-42 GDLSAGVYDVQGNM
+42 GDLSAGVYDTKGRM

-69 TMATAVAHFF
+69 TMATAVSHFF
-79 KHFPRETM
+79 KWYPVSSM
-87 KPGDVYVT
+87 KPGDVYIT

-108 VMLTPVFLGK
+108 VMMTPVFIGRK
-118 KLVAFFAS
+118 PVAIFAS

-146 EEGTLIPHIKMRKE
+146 EEGTLIPHLKLRKE
-160 GEINEELLSVI
+160 GEINEELMSII
-171 LANSRNPL
+171 LANSRNPV
-179 EVRGDILSLVSAND
+179 EVRGDLLSLISAND
-193 TGARRLISMMREFK
+193 TGARRLLDMMKEFK
-207 LTSIEPLAKHILTQ
+207 LTTIEPLAEHILTQ
-221 SEKGAREAIRA
+221 SEKAAREAIRL

-243 LDGYERPITIK
+243 LDGYESRIVLK
-254 AKLTIRGGKITIDF
+254 AKLTIRRGKITIDF
-268 SGSSPASIYGI
+268 SGSSPASIFGI

-307 SLSCFDLVT
+307 SLNCFDLVT

-361 GSIWIISLSSAHGRG
+361 GSIWILSLNSAHGRV
-376 PAHETAKAKNFSVIS
+376 PAAETAKAKSFGVINI
-391 MGLGGIGGRPGKD
+391 GLGGIGGRPGKD
-404 GLATMAFP
+404 GLATTAFP

-419 IEITE
+419 VEVTE
-424 TQCPLYFKRKE
+424 GQCPLWFKRKE
-435 FLLDSGG
+435 YLADSGG
-442 PGQWRGGISQAI
+442 AGEWRGGLSQLI
-454 EIANREAAPFT
+454 EIANREAAPFA

-472 RIRFAAQGRD
+472 RIHNPAQGRD
-482 GGKPGRQG
+482 GGKPGRKG
-490 SARRGSGEPLPDK
+490 HARLGSGKALADK
-503 GIHVIATGDS
+503 GIHIVPTGDS
-513 LILELPGGGG
+513 LVVELPGGGG
-523 FGDPK
+523 FGDAK
-528 KRDAALIEADVKAG
+528 KRDTALIEADLAAG
-542 LVTEESARSDYG
+542 VVTPGAARSEYG
-554 YPIRQQ
+554 HEPR
-560 SHSHHA
+560 
-566 RT
+566 

>member
-1 MSNAALA
+1 MSKAALE

-28 ALLRIAF
+28 SLLRTAF

-42 GDLSAGVYDVQGNM
+42 GDLSAGVYDTKARM

-69 TMATAVAHFF
+69 TMATAVSHFF
-79 KHFPRETM
+79 KQFPPETM
-87 KPGDVYVT
+87 KPGDVYLT

-108 VMLTPVFLGK
+108 VMTTPVFLGK

-141 ANSSF
+141 ANSSY
-146 EEGTLIPHIKMRKE
+146 EEGTLIPHLKIRKE
-160 GEINEELLSVI
+160 GKLNDELLSII
-171 LANSRNPL
+171 LANSRNPV
-179 EVRGDILSLVSAND
+179 EVKGDLLSLISAND
-193 TGARRLISMMREFK
+193 TGARRLIDMMTEFGLK
-207 LTSIEPLAKHILTQ
+207 SIDPLAEHILTQ

-243 LDGYERPITIK
+243 LDGYESEILIR
-254 AKLTIRGGKITIDF
+254 AKLTIRKGKITIDF

-307 SLSCFDLVT
+307 SLSAFDLVT
-316 EPGTCVDPIRPS
+316 EPHTCVDPIRPS

-361 GSIWIISLSSAHGRG
+361 GSIWILGLNSAHGRV
-376 PAHETAKAKNFSVIS
+376 PPQETAKAKEFGVINI
-391 MGLGGIGGRPGKD
+391 GLGGIGGRPGKD
-404 GLATMAFP
+404 GLATTAFP

-419 IEITE
+419 VEVTE
-424 TQCPLYFKRKE
+424 TQCPLWFKRKQY
-435 FLLDSGG
+435 LADSGG
-442 PGQWRGGISQAI
+442 AGEWRGGLSQVI
-454 EIANREAAPFT
+454 EIANRETAPFA

-472 RIRFAAQGRD
+472 RIRNPAQGRD
-482 GGKPGRQG
+482 GGKPGRKG
-490 SARRGSGEPLPDK
+490 VAKLGSGKMLPDK
-503 GIHVIATGDS
+503 GIHVVPTGDS
-513 LILELPGGGG
+513 LVVELPGGGG
-523 FGDPK
+523 FGNSI
-528 KRDAALIEADVKAG
+528 KRARELIEADIAAE
-542 LVTEESARSDYG
+542 LVTPERARTDYG
-554 YPIRQQ
+554 YEPG
-560 SHSHHA
+560 
-566 RT
+566 